1 MSSVLSIISVLNVMI
16 MMMVIEIIIIALKA
30 HLKVLWTASSNQSIL
45 KESALNMHWKD

>member
-1 MSSVLSIISVLNVMI
+1 MI